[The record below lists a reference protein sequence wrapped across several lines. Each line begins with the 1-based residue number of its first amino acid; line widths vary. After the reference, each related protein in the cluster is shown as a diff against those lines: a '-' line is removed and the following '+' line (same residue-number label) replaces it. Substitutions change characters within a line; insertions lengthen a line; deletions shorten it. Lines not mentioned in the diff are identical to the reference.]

1 MNYWQTSY
9 SEELSAGVYV
19 VDYVL
24 ATPLPLDSNLEFHLN
39 IEAATSFDDV
49 SGTIGV
55 LVLEDDVA
63 SQKNWNENEIDF
75 ILYPFQSDPKFCKEH
90 YGR

>member
-1 MNYWQTSY
+1 MFWQHLFLLIQT
-9 SEELSAGVYV
+9 
-19 VDYVL
+19 
-24 ATPLPLDSNLEFHLN
+24 EFHLN

-63 SQKNWNENEIDF
+63 SQKN
-75 ILYPFQSDPKFCKEH
+75 
-90 YGR
+90 